1 MNDSTRQFVP
11 RTIARW
17 SRQGA
22 LTRSKK
28 TRLFCQYCGTLQSVT
43 GNDQNIATL
52 KCGHERQL
60 FDPQVVKKFTQMES
74 AA

>member
-28 TRLFCQYCGTLQSVT
+28 TRLFCKDCGVLQRVT

-52 KCGHERQL
+52 DCGHERNL
-60 FDPQVVKKFTQMES
+60 FNQQVVDAFTQMG